1 MTMNE
6 SDFARG
12 EVTANGLKFRYL
24 EMGSGPLA
32 LCLHGFPD
40 SAWSYRYLLPELA
53 AQGYRAVAV
62 FMRGYSPTEVPAD
75 GDFSTAT
82 LGADVT
88 ALHDA
93 LGGRG
98 DAILIAHDWGAI
110 AAYGSAT
117 HAPGHWRRCVIMNV
131 PPFKVF
137 GQIGGRYEQIKS
149 SFYFWFFQMHIAG
162 DVVAADDL
170 AFIDGLWSDW
180 SPGYDAAVDLEYV
193 KECLRDPKNLSAA
206 MGYYHTL
213 FNPATYGSEA
223 FAAEQLGAW
232 GNALSQPTLYM
243 HGTSDGCLL
252 LDEETQ
258 QGVLELLGPGSE
270 SLRIEDA
277 GHFMMVQ
284 QPKEVNRQLLR
295 FVGPPGSPR

>member
-1 MTMNE
+1 MKQ

-12 EVTANGLKFRYL
+12 EVTANGLTFRYL

-75 GDFSTAT
+75 GDYRTAT

-93 LGGRG
+93 LGGRD
-98 DAILIAHDWGAI
+98 DAILLAHDWGAI

-117 HAPGHWRRCVIMNV
+117 HAPDYWRRCVIMNV

-137 GQIGGRYEQIKS
+137 GQIGSRYAQIKS
-149 SFYFWFFQMHIAG
+149 SFYFWFFQMQIAG
-162 DVVAADDL
+162 ALVAADNF
-170 AFIDGLWSDW
+170 AFIDGLWGDW
-180 SPGYDAAVDLEYV
+180 SPGYDAAVDLDFT
-193 KECLRDPKNLSAA
+193 KECLRNPENLTAA

-213 FNPATYGSEA
+213 FNPGRYGSEG
-223 FAAEQLGAW
+223 FASEQLDAW
-232 GNALSQPTLYM
+232 GNALTQPTLYM

-252 LDEETQ
+252 LDEATQ
-258 QGVLELLGPGSE
+258 RGVLELLGPGSE
-270 SLRIEDA
+270 SLRIDDV

-284 QPKEVNRQLLR
+284 RPKEVNSHILR
-295 FVGPPGSPR
+295 FVGSPGASY